1 MDDRFKMLAKKYDL
15 KFIEDNEKIE
25 IKPKFNLLK
34 KADIGLILM
43 IVIPLTFIYLILDR
57 MNEIDF
63 LMLIFVGLLSMLS
76 IVSILTIF
84 KSFNDKLIISKN
96 KIEFI
101 NSLKKRSIKLTPN
114 LRFKLETE
122 NIKIKLKYTTSYHT
136 IIDIYVI
143 NNNAKYRFLDFSSD
157 LKNSIE
163 LIELG
168 NLIIR
173 KIEKVCNTIY
183 SK

>member
-1 MDDRFKMLAKKYDL
+1 MDDRFKILAKKYDL
-15 KFIEDNEKIE
+15 EFIENNEKVE

-43 IVIPLTFIYLILDR
+43 IVIPLTFICLILDR
-57 MNEIDF
+57 MDEIDF
-63 LMLIFVGLLSMLS
+63 LMLIFVGILSMLS
-76 IVSILTIF
+76 IGSILTIF
-84 KSFNDKLIISKN
+84 KSFNDKVLISKN

-101 NSLKKRSIKLTPN
+101 NSLKKKSIKLTPN
-114 LRFKLETE
+114 LKFKLEIDD
-122 NIKIKLKYTTSYHT
+122 IKIKLKYTTGYYT
-136 IIDIYVI
+136 IIDLYVI

-157 LKNSIE
+157 STNSRE

-168 NLIIR
+168 NLIIK